1 MLGIILAPFPSNS
14 ELNPWAE
21 LAKASL
27 QVTKG
32 KEVYIPAPFRIP
44 NVVDVLLNRRFKP
57 REAHS
62 CFHQNATWRG
72 NRYINSW
79 RKTRQR
85 EDPSGED
92 CPLVGK
98 AAQYATL
105 VTQIIYSALPVTTY
119 KPAKKTEKTKGQCQ
133 EGQRWLSLGRGKL
146 SPLSP

>member
-1 MLGIILAPFPSNS
+1 MFGVILAPLPSNS

-44 NVVDVLLNRRFKP
+44 NVVDVLLNRCFKP
-57 REAHS
+57 RDAHS
-62 CFHQNATWRG
+62 CFHQNATWRES
-72 NRYINSW
+72 RYINSW

-85 EDPSGED
+85 EDPRGED
-92 CPLVGK
+92 CPLAGK

-119 KPAKKTEKTKGQCQ
+119 KLIKKTEKTN
-133 EGQRWLSLGRGKL
+133 LLTL
-146 SPLSP
+146 